1 MITNKLTFKSF
12 IDTSMS
18 VINIYGTPVPLSTGP
33 SAIDFNPTNG
43 YPFISG
49 LEEIVP
55 IEVQSAHNMHFL
67 YTQYFTDNSSNA
79 ANILF
84 RNYRIIIVRAIFYR
98 Y

>member
-1 MITNKLTFKSF
+1 MIINKLTFKSF

-18 VINIYGTPVPLSTGP
+18 VINIYGTPVPLFIGP

-55 IEVQSAHNMHFL
+55 IEVQSAHNMYLL
-67 YTQYFTDNSSNA
+67 YTQYFTDTSNGV
-79 ANILF
+79 NILF
-84 RNYRIIIVRAIFYR
+84 RNYRIVIVRAIFYR
-98 Y
+98 